1 MISNHKI
8 QTALDEIKDISRI
21 DLALYTEKGKP
32 VAATFEPEGDLEGA
46 ITSFADSMAE
56 SQMLSGYHFF
66 KVIADGEIEYILLT
80 KSQAED
86 AYMVGR
92 LAVCQIRNLAA
103 AYMEQF
109 DRNNFMQNILL
120 GNMLVVDMYN
130 KAQKL
135 HIEQAERVVY
145 VIDLEDKKDS
155 TAVELVKNLFA
166 TKMRDYVTEV
176 DEQSIVLIKDVRD
189 VKNEDELQ
197 KLADMIVDNMHTEAV
212 ELVKNLFATKMRDY
226 VTEVDEQSIVL
237 IKDVR
242 DVKNEDELQK
252 LADMIVDNMHTEA
265 MVRVRV
271 GYGNQVNNLP
281 DIAKSYQEAKM
292 ALEVG
297 KIFYAEKETIAYR
310 YLGIGRLIY
319 QLPMSL
325 CEMFIHEV
333 FGDEIP
339 DIFNEE
345 TTTTIQKFFEN
356 NLNISETARQ
366 LYVHRNTLVYRLER
380 LEKIIGLDIRKF
392 DDAMTFKLAL
402 MVISHMRYARRQ
414 DTDQR

>member
-8 QTALDEIKDISRI
+8 QTALEEIKEISRI
-21 DLALYTEKGKP
+21 DLALYTEKGKQ
-32 VAATFEPEGDLEGA
+32 VAATFVPEGNMEPA
-46 ITSFADSMAE
+46 VTSFADSMAE
-56 SQMLSGYHFF
+56 SQMLAGCHFF
-66 KVIADGEIEYILLT
+66 KVVVEGELEYILLT
-80 KSQAED
+80 KSSAED

-92 LAVCQIRNLAA
+92 LAVCQVRNLAA

-135 HIEQAERVVY
+135 HIEQSDRVVY
-145 VIDLEDKKDS
+145 VIDLEGKKDS
-155 TAVELVKNLFA
+155 TAMELVKNLFV
-166 TKMRDYVTEV
+166 TKTRDFVTEI
-176 DEQSIVLIKDVRD
+176 DEQSIILIKDVRD
-189 VKNEDELQ
+189 MKSEEELDS
-197 KLADMIVDNMHTEAV
+197 LA
-212 ELVKNLFATKMRDY
+212 
-226 VTEVDEQSIVL
+226 S
-237 IKDVR
+237 
-242 DVKNEDELQK
+242 
-252 LADMIVDNMHTEA
+252 MIVDNMHTEA

-271 GYGNQVNNLP
+271 GYGNRVNNLQ

-297 KIFYAEKETIAYR
+297 RIFYVEKEIVAYR

-333 FGDEIP
+333 FGDEVP

-380 LEKIIGLDIRKF
+380 LEKVIGLDIRKF
-392 DDAMTFKLAL
+392 DDAMTFKIAL
-402 MVISHMRYARRQ
+402 MVISHMEYVKNRENVLE
-414 DTDQR
+414 

>member
-8 QTALDEIKDISRI
+8 QTALEEIKEISKI
-21 DLALYTEKGKP
+21 DLAIYTEKGKQ
-32 VAATFEPEGDLEGA
+32 VAATFEPEENMEFA
-46 ITSFADSMAE
+46 VASFADSMAE
-56 SQMLSGYHFF
+56 SQMLSGCHFF
-66 KVIADGEIEYILLT
+66 KVMVDGELEYILLT
-80 KSQAED
+80 KSLAED

-135 HIEQAERVVY
+135 HIEQSERVVF
-145 VIDLEDKKDS
+145 VIDLEGRKEQ
-155 TAVELVKNLFA
+155 TAIELVKNLFV
-166 TKMRDYVTEV
+166 TKARDFVTEI
-176 DEQSIVLIKDVRD
+176 DEQSIILIKDTRD
-189 VKNEDELQ
+189 MEDDEEL
-197 KLADMIVDNMHTEAV
+197 ASMASMIVDNMHA
-212 ELVKNLFATKMRDY
+212 
-226 VTEVDEQSIVL
+226 
-237 IKDVR
+237 
-242 DVKNEDELQK
+242 
-252 LADMIVDNMHTEA
+252 EA

-271 GYGNQVNNLP
+271 GYGNRVNNLQ
-281 DIAKSYQEAKM
+281 DIARSYQEAKM

-297 KIFYAEKETIAYR
+297 RIFYAEKETIAYR

-339 DIFNEE
+339 DVFNEE

-380 LEKIIGLDIRKF
+380 LEKMIGLDIRKF
-392 DDAMTFKLAL
+392 DDAMTFKIAM
-402 MVISHMRYARRQ
+402 MVISHMQYVKNR
-414 DTDQR
+414 DNVLE

>member
-1 MISNHKI
+1 MISTHKI
-8 QTALDEIKDISRI
+8 QAALDEIKEISRI
-21 DLALYTEKGKP
+21 DLALYTEKGKLT
-32 VAATFEPEGDLEGA
+32 AATFEPQENFEHAVL
-46 ITSFADSMAE
+46 SFAESMAE
-56 SQMLSGYHFF
+56 SQMVAGCHFF
-66 KVIADGEIEYILLT
+66 KVMVEGELEYVLLT
-80 KSQAED
+80 KASAED

-92 LAVCQIRNLAA
+92 LAVCQIRNLVSS
-103 AYMEQF
+103 YMEQF

-145 VIDLEDKKDS
+145 VIGFENKKDA
-155 TAVELVKNLFA
+155 TALELVKNLFA
-166 TKMRDYVTEV
+166 SKTRDFVTEI
-176 DEQSIVLIKDVRD
+176 DDSSIILIKDTRD
-189 VKNEDELQ
+189 MKEDHDL
-197 KLADMIVDNMHTEAV
+197 KTLADMIVDNLHA
-212 ELVKNLFATKMRDY
+212 
-226 VTEVDEQSIVL
+226 
-237 IKDVR
+237 
-242 DVKNEDELQK
+242 
-252 LADMIVDNMHTEA
+252 EA

-271 GYGNQVNNLP
+271 GYGNRVNNMP

-297 KIFYAEKETIAYR
+297 KIFYADKETIAYR

-333 FGDEIP
+333 FGEEVP
-339 DIFNEE
+339 DVFNEE
-345 TTTTIQKFFEN
+345 ISGTIQKFFEN

-380 LEKIIGLDIRKF
+380 LEKAIGLDIRKF
-392 DDAMTFKLAL
+392 DDAMTFKIAMMVLA
-402 MVISHMRYARRQ
+402 HMNYQKA
-414 DTDQR
+414 D